1 MTTRKSEDAKN
12 AKYNVVS
19 NAIIIT
25 YTLSLN
31 VMDSAGMVFVL
42 ILNNVILE
50 EERDA
55 IPTVK

>member
-19 NAIIIT
+19 NAIIT

-50 EERDA
+50 KERDA
-55 IPTVK
+55 MPTVK